1 MHGRPAGGNWRAA
14 ALSLCATALAAGGLS
29 SCANDSSS
37 APPVV
42 MCQHTLIKRGA
53 GSGDSV
59 NDATRQGTVP
69 IDGTSRSGIVLLL
82 TKDCSHGATLHISP
96 AGSLSI
102 AAHVSARDGK
112 LRRGAL
118 DPHAK
123 NGDVQV
129 THADGEVT
137 SVQVRLK

>member
-1 MHGRPAGGNWRAA
+1 MHGRSSAGGDWRTV
-14 ALSLCATALAAGGLS
+14 ALGLCAIAVFAGGLS
-29 SCANDSSS
+29 SCVNDSSS
-37 APPVV
+37 APVV

-82 TKDCSHGATLHISP
+82 TNDCSRGATLQISP

-102 AAHVSARDGK
+102 AAKALARDGK
-112 LRRGAL
+112 LAGVL
-118 DPHAK
+118 L
-123 NGDVQV
+123 
-129 THADGEVT
+129 
-137 SVQVRLK
+137 VRTPRTAMFE